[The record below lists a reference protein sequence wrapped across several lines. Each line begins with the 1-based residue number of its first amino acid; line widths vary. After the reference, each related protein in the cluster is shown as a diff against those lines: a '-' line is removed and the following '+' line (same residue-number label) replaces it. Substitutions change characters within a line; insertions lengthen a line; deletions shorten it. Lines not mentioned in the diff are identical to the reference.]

1 MLKSSLNAK
10 TYYINTCCKASCSS
24 TGKLAS
30 TFHLWRAEAGLAVY
44 LISINHQQYRL
55 FINNG
60 WALWLN
66 ITALKSSTTYFSTIW
81 TNTKVLRKPLPA
93 QYLLN
98 SIQDEDKEETR
109 GRKERNILC
118 WPTVKGEGH
127 IFGCMHLCA
136 QKKDS
141 RQDKEG
147 TDRKTQCSRYIDET
161 WLIV

>member
-1 MLKSSLNAK
+1 M
-10 TYYINTCCKASCSS
+10 YYINTCCKASCSS

-81 TNTKVLRKPLPA
+81 TNTKEVLRKPLPVK
-93 QYLLN
+93 YLLN
-98 SIQDEDKEETR
+98 SIQDEDKKKPEGE
-109 GRKERNILC
+109 RKEISYVEPQWKEKATFLDVCICVPKKRTQDRIKRVQIERN
-118 WPTVKGEGH
+118 
-127 IFGCMHLCA
+127 
-136 QKKDS
+136 Q
-141 RQDKEG
+141 
-147 TDRKTQCSRYIDET
+147 QCSRYIDET